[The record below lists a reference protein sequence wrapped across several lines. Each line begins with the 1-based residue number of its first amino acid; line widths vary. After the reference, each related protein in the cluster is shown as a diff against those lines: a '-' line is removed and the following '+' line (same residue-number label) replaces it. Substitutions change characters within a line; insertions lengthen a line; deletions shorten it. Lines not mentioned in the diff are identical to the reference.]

1 MSRCS
6 AIDRE
11 RSGSAA
17 AFEQADERRQVT
29 ALDIDAVEAFVLVA
43 ELRSFTR
50 AAEALDSTQSAVSV
64 RIRRLEDRLGRRLL
78 ERTPRQVR
86 LSADGEAFLASARE
100 LVAAHRRAVGAFDA
114 PRRRLL
120 IGISHHVVGAELPM
134 ILREMSLRASQVIV
148 EMRVGTS
155 RDLFDAFERAE
166 LDAVIVLRH
175 DSRRNDGEVLMNEAF
190 AWLGS
195 PEFVHRAELP
205 LPVALQA
212 EPCSIRRMA
221 VDALS
226 VAGVAWSEAFVGGG
240 VMTTGAAAAA
250 GLAVAVLA
258 TRVAPAG
265 TIDVG
270 ARLGLPPLPSREL
283 VLHTAVTDAPARDA
297 LRKLAN
303 ALRSTAGAAA

>member
-1 MSRCS
+1 MK
-6 AIDRE
+6 
-11 RSGSAA
+11 
-17 AFEQADERRQVT
+17 T
-29 ALDIDAVEAFVLVA
+29 LDIDAVEAFVLVA

-50 AAEALDSTQSAVSV
+50 AAEVLDATQSSISA
-64 RIRRLEDRLGRRLL
+64 RIRRLEDGLGRRLL

-86 LSADGEAFLASARE
+86 LSADGEAFMDSARE

-114 PRRRLL
+114 RRRRLV

-134 ILREMSLRASQVIV
+134 ILRQMTLRASQVLI

-155 RDLFDAFERAE
+155 RDLFEAFERAK

-175 DSRRNDGEVLMNEAF
+175 DNRRSDGEVLMNEAF
-190 AWLGS
+190 AWLGT
-195 PEFVHRAELP
+195 PDFVHRSDVL

-212 EPCSIRRMA
+212 EPCSVRRMA
-221 VDALS
+221 IDALS
-226 VAGVAWSEAFVGGG
+226 SANVAWSEAFVGGG

-258 TRVAPAG
+258 KRVAPAG

-270 ARLGLPPLPSREL
+270 PRLGLPSLPSREL
-283 VLHTAVTDAPARDA
+283 VLHTSVTDATARGA
-297 LRKLAN
+297 LRKLAD
-303 ALRSTAGAAA
+303 ALRSTAVAAA

>member
-1 MSRCS
+1 M
-6 AIDRE
+6 
-11 RSGSAA
+11 
-17 AFEQADERRQVT
+17 T
-29 ALDIDAVEAFVLVA
+29 TLDIDAVEAFVLVA

-64 RIRRLEDRLGRRLL
+64 RIRRLEDGLGRRLL

-86 LSADGEAFLASARE
+86 LSADGEAFLASARD

-114 PRRRLL
+114 PRRRLV
-120 IGISHHVVGAELPM
+120 IGISHHVVGAELPL
-134 ILREMSLRASQVIV
+134 ILRHMTMRASQVLI

-155 RDLFDAFERAE
+155 RDLFEAFKRAE
-166 LDAVIVLRH
+166 LDAAIVLRH
-175 DSRRNDGEVLMNEAF
+175 DNRRSDGEVLMDEPF
-190 AWLGS
+190 AWLGAAD
-195 PEFVHRAELP
+195 FVPRSNLP

-212 EPCSIRRMA
+212 EPCSVRRMA

-226 VAGVAWSEAFVGGG
+226 RAGVAWSEAFVGGG

-258 TRVAPAG
+258 RRVAPAG

-270 ARLGLPPLPSREL
+270 PRLGLPPLPTREL
-283 VLHTAVTDAPARDA
+283 VLHTSATDAPARDA
-297 LRKLAN
+297 LRKLAY
-303 ALRSTAGAAA
+303 ALRSTAVAAA

>member
-1 MSRCS
+1 MK
-6 AIDRE
+6 
-11 RSGSAA
+11 
-17 AFEQADERRQVT
+17 T
-29 ALDIDAVEAFVLVA
+29 LDIDAVEAFVLVA

-50 AAEALDSTQSAVSV
+50 AAEALDATQSSVSA
-64 RIRRLEDRLGRRLL
+64 RIRRLEEGLGRRLL

-86 LSADGEAFLASARE
+86 LSADGEAFMDSARE

-114 PRRRLL
+114 PRRRLV

-134 ILREMSLRASQVIV
+134 ILRQMTLRANQVLI

-155 RDLFDAFERAE
+155 RDLFEAFERAK

-175 DSRRNDGEVLMNEAF
+175 DNRRNDGEVLMNEAF
-190 AWLGS
+190 AWLGT
-195 PEFVHRAELP
+195 PDFVHRSDVL

-212 EPCSIRRMA
+212 EPCSVRRMA
-221 VDALS
+221 IDALS
-226 VAGVAWSEAFVGGG
+226 SANVAWSEAFVGGG

-258 TRVAPAG
+258 KRVAPAG

-270 ARLGLPPLPSREL
+270 PRLGLPSLPSREL
-283 VLHTAVTDAPARDA
+283 VLHTSVTDATARGA
-297 LRKLAN
+297 LRKLAD
-303 ALRSTAGAAA
+303 ALRSTAVAAA

>member
-1 MSRCS
+1 M
-6 AIDRE
+6 
-11 RSGSAA
+11 
-17 AFEQADERRQVT
+17 T
-29 ALDIDAVEAFVLVA
+29 TLDIDAVEAFVLVA

-50 AAEALDSTQSAVSV
+50 AAEALDATQSSVSA
-64 RIRRLEDRLGRRLL
+64 RIRRLEDGLGRRLL

-86 LSADGEAFLASARE
+86 LSADGEAFMDSARE

-114 PRRRLL
+114 PRRRLV

-134 ILREMSLRASQVIV
+134 ILRQMTLRASQVLI

-155 RDLFDAFERAE
+155 RELFEAFERAN

-175 DSRRNDGEVLMNEAF
+175 DNRRNDGEVLMNEVF
-190 AWLGS
+190 AWLGT
-195 PEFVHRAELP
+195 PDFVYRSDLP

-212 EPCSIRRMA
+212 EPCSVRRMA
-221 VDALS
+221 IDTLS
-226 VAGVAWSEAFVGGG
+226 SANVAWSEAFVGGG

-258 TRVAPAG
+258 KRVAPAG

-270 ARLGLPPLPSREL
+270 PRLGLPSLPSREL
-283 VLHTAVTDAPARDA
+283 VLHASVTDAPAREA
-297 LRKLAN
+297 LRKLVD
-303 ALRSTAGAAA
+303 ALRSTAVAAA

>member
-1 MSRCS
+1 MK
-6 AIDRE
+6 
-11 RSGSAA
+11 
-17 AFEQADERRQVT
+17 T
-29 ALDIDAVEAFVLVA
+29 LDIDAVEAFVLVA

-50 AAEALDSTQSAVSV
+50 AAEALDATQSSVSA
-64 RIRRLEDRLGRRLL
+64 RIRRLEDGLGRRLL

-86 LSADGEAFLASARE
+86 LSADGEAFMDSARE

-114 PRRRLL
+114 PRRRLV

-134 ILREMSLRASQVIV
+134 ILRQMTLRASQVLI

-155 RDLFDAFERAE
+155 RYLFEAFERAR

-175 DSRRNDGEVLMNEAF
+175 DNRRNDGEVLMNEAF
-190 AWLGS
+190 AWLGT
-195 PEFVHRAELP
+195 PDFAHRSDVP

-212 EPCSIRRMA
+212 EPCSVRRMA
-221 VDALS
+221 IDALS
-226 VAGVAWSEAFVGGG
+226 SANVAWSEAFVGGG

-258 TRVAPAG
+258 KRVAPAG

-270 ARLGLPPLPSREL
+270 PRLGLPSLPSREL
-283 VLHTAVTDAPARDA
+283 VLHTSVTDAAARGA
-297 LRKLAN
+297 LRKLAD
-303 ALRSTAGAAA
+303 ALRSTAVAAA